1 MPFTR
6 RHVLLSAEGKRH
18 LDYSLSFN
26 WSARVSLSF
35 RVTRDG
41 QAKKEKK
48 SIQRYQRDMARLE
61 KHLQS
66 KRLVCIGSLEV
77 PSGRLSCCRKPV
89 HEECLLKWFVHSEGR
104 IRTSCP
110 HCKQSIFPFNLTEGP
125 PLCIPLVF
133 FPFAFTRVHFAP
145 LQPRS
150 EDIQWRLLNPRP
162 IPEPT
167 PGWADF
173 LQHGRATR
181 AWEVN

>member
-6 RHVLLSAEGKRH
+6 IHTLLSAEAKRR

-66 KRLVCIGSLEV
+66 KCFVCLGSLEV
-77 PSGRLSCCRKPV
+77 LSSRLSCCRKRV
-89 HEECLLKWFVHSEGR
+89 HEECLLNWFVHFEGR
-104 IRTSCP
+104 LRTSCP

-125 PLCIPLVF
+125 PRCIPLGF
-133 FPFAFTRVHFAP
+133 FPFAFTRVYFAP
-145 LQPRS
+145 LQPRL
-150 EDIQWRLLNPRP
+150 EDIEWRFLNPKP
-162 IPEPT
+162 IPEPP

-173 LQHGRATR
+173 SSMVGPRVLGK
-181 AWEVN
+181 

>member
-35 RVTRDG
+35 RVTRDE

-66 KRLVCIGSLEV
+66 KCLVCLGSLEV
-77 PSGRLSCCRKPV
+77 PSSRLSCCRKPV
-89 HEECLLKWFVHSEGR
+89 HEKCR

-110 HCKQSIFPFNLTEGP
+110 HCKQSIFPFNLTEGSP
-125 PLCIPLVF
+125 RCIPLGF
-133 FPFAFTRVHFAP
+133 FPFAFTRVQFAP
-145 LQPRS
+145 LQPRYGGHRVALS
-150 EDIQWRLLNPRP
+150 QSKTNSRT
-162 IPEPT
+162 T